1 MEKSNRF
8 LCRVIAGLLAAVMV
22 LCVVLP
28 TGGAALFASVC
39 DSAAVGGVAYAGGAE
54 PIVIDENNFP
64 DPKFRE
70 VIATREYD
78 RDGNGSLD
86 ASEIAQVINIHCEG
100 KGITSLKGVE
110 FFTALQGLWCQD
122 NAIASMNL
130 SNNKDLHGV
139 WCSGNLFTDL
149 DFSANPELE
158 WVYCFDCKLKSLN
171 VSNNPKMAFIECNS
185 NPLDSLN
192 VTNCPLLE
200 HLTCGACGL
209 SELNLSNNPRLA
221 HLDAFRNNLTSLDV
235 TGCPKMKRLDIWDN
249 HHLGSIDI
257 SKCTGLQYYNC
268 ANNGVTS
275 LNVSNN
281 RELTKLIC
289 SYNSISS
296 LNLSNNPKLF
306 YLDCACNQIG
316 SLDVS
321 RNTELHFLQAF
332 TNPFTKLDISN
343 NRLLVKTYQDGTK
356 KSEAAVCQGHSWTL
370 DYGGDTSTGGDNLY
384 FLCVDD
390 KVTINAGSG
399 NGGNG
404 GGNGGA
410 GGTVIDE
417 SDGYVVRAR
426 AAQILYEMA
435 GKPGVSGKSRFT
447 DVESGSWYE
456 AAVIWGEKNAIC
468 FGTPDISSDTF
479 KPGDRIMIQDLLLML
494 MRYAEYKNL
503 KRAID
508 FGRSDD
514 FADYYQVDQYAWE
527 AVCWAATYDIY
538 SGKGDPNAPK
548 EERRIDPHGKAT
560 RAEMDEMIRRLKEV
574 NSGGGATKTPTP
586 TVKAEATKTPTPTA
600 AAGGA
605 TATPTAAAEK
615 TPTVA
620 PDKTPTAVPEGTPTV
635 APDQTPTLAP
645 DQTPTVAPE
654 GTPTLASDQTPT
666 LAPDQT
672 PTLAPDQ
679 TPTLAPDQSPTPT
692 AIDGDVTPT
701 SEPGLTPTVAPE
713 GTPTLAPENEE
724 QNASG
729 KGVPIGE
736 TQEQEPSSSSKTLLF
751 ALIAVVGVLAAVT
764 VVFVVLKRRK
774 AAEAAKEA
782 GSGKEETGGNE
793 Q

>member
-22 LCVVLP
+22 LC
-28 TGGAALFASVC
+28 GAAH
-39 DSAAVGGVAYAGGAE
+39 VAYADGAE
-54 PIVIDENNFP
+54 PIAIDENNFP

-78 RDGNGSLD
+78 LDGNGSLD

-171 VSNNPKMAFIECNS
+171 VSNNPKMAFIECNT
-185 NPLDSLN
+185 NPLESLN

-200 HLTCGACGL
+200 HLTCGSCGL
-209 SELNLSNNPRLA
+209 TELNLSNNPRLA

-249 HHLGSIDI
+249 HHLGSIDV

-435 GKPGVSGKSRFT
+435 GKPAVSGKSRFT
-447 DVESGSWYE
+447 DVEPGSWYE

-574 NSGGGATKTPTP
+574 NSGGGGATKTPTP
-586 TVKAEATKTPTPTA
+586 TVKAEATKTPTPTV

-605 TATPTAAAEK
+605 TATPTAAAGE
-615 TPTVA
+615 A
-620 PDKTPTAVPEGTPTV
+620 IATPTAKPEG
-635 APDQTPTLAP
+635 TPTLAP
-645 DQTPTVAPE
+645 DQTPTLAP
-654 GTPTLASDQTPT
+654 DQTPT

-692 AIDGDVTPT
+692 AIDGTVSPT
-701 SEPGLTPTVAPE
+701 SEPGLTPTVAPDQ
-713 GTPTLAPENEE
+713 TPTAAPENGA

-736 TQEQEPSSSSKTLLF
+736 TQEQNPSSNSKTLLF

-774 AAEAAKEA
+774 AAEPAKEA
-782 GSGKEETGGNE
+782 GPGKEETGGNE

>member
-39 DSAAVGGVAYAGGAE
+39 DGAAVGGVAYADGAE
-54 PIVIDENNFP
+54 PIAIDENNFP

-78 RDGNGSLD
+78 RDGNGFLD

-171 VSNNPKMAFIECNS
+171 VSNNPKMAFIECNT
-185 NPLDSLN
+185 NPLESLN

-200 HLTCGACGL
+200 HLTCGSCGL

-249 HHLGSIDI
+249 HHLGSIDV

-574 NSGGGATKTPTP
+574 NSGGGGATKTPTP
-586 TVKAEATKTPTPTA
+586 TVKAEATKTPTPTV

-615 TPTVA
+615 TPTLA

-645 DQTPTVAPE
+645 DQ
-654 GTPTLASDQTPT
+654 
-666 LAPDQT
+666 
-672 PTLAPDQ
+672 
-679 TPTLAPDQSPTPT
+679 
-692 AIDGDVTPT
+692 
-701 SEPGLTPTVAPE
+701 TPTVAPE

-764 VVFVVLKRRK
+764 VVFVVLSRRK
-774 AAEAAKEA
+774 AADAAKEA